1 MPSGA
6 WCGRGLSRDF
16 LTPKIPSFLQ
26 TTKDHYLTGLTALNI
41 PALEGAGDWNF
52 SETFEGTAGRPPG
65 PYQLA
70 GDDLLNTK
78 PLLGDAGIFDAR
90 ARLEPYRL
98 ELPPGP
104 IYAADHYRAIAD
116 MVLTAIVARQSFE
129 HSIILDDWLPEPDEQ
144 VRLWR
149 LLETAKP
156 ALILDQWS
164 RITVWIGEPLG

>member
-1 MPSGA
+1 MVILAAKKSG
-6 WCGRGLSRDF
+6 F
-16 LTPKIPSFLQ
+16 PKTSQ
-26 TTKDHYLTGLTALNI
+26 ERYLTGLTALNI
-41 PALEGAGDWNF
+41 PSPEGTGDWHF

-65 PYQLA
+65 PYQLV

-129 HSIILDDWLPEPDEQ
+129 HSIILDDWLPEPDGQ